1 MTLMEIIKALQN
13 NREQSQT
20 LLETLSKVQADRVM
34 LLTLLDQ
41 VKTEEYNIR
50 EGN

>member
-1 MTLMEIIKALQN
+1 MTLMDIIKALQS
-13 NREQSQT
+13 NRQESQS
-20 LLETLSKVQADRVM
+20 LLEALNGVEAQRVM

-41 VKTEEYNIR
+41 VKAEEFNIR